1 MNGGGPSKARD
12 ISAAGIQH
20 WTLWVEHK
28 YRSYP
33 VKLSTFDGYANEQIE
48 SLVTVQTSDE
58 DIFSTRVT
66 VDQISAEQC
75 KVREDIKTIVTNH
88 DAFCDAFG
96 NVVADKLYL
105 DSKIRDS
112 ISDLAEHGFD
122 NEKLE
127 LLIDKVVERL
137 LPTIG
142 RADEK
147 ADANFKRIPDILAL
161 LALSQRTFCFQQ
173 Q

>member
-1 MNGGGPSKARD
+1 MPALQTRN
-12 ISAAGIQH
+12 
-20 WTLWVEHK
+20 E
-28 YRSYP
+28 
-33 VKLSTFDGYANEQIE
+33 KLLTSTQKPIDK
-48 SLVTVQTSDE
+48 
-58 DIFSTRVT
+58 IF
-66 VDQISAEQC
+66 AEQL
-75 KVREDIKTIVTNH
+75 KIREDMDEIVANH
-88 DAFCDAFG
+88 
-96 NVVADKLYL
+96 NVFRESFESVIADKLYL

-122 NEKLE
+122 DEKLE
-127 LLIDKVVERL
+127 LLVDKVVERL
-137 LPTIG
+137 LPTIS